1 VTRLVLLLALAQG
14 PREEGTLIVRRD
26 TLEIARE
33 SYTLG
38 QTRLSGGGAGWV
50 LSATTR
56 YDRDRPVVVLSP
68 TLEIATDSVPVTL
81 QFDVANPREP
91 QRVLGQLG
99 RNRFTVRTVS
109 KNLERARE
117 FPLRA
122 PAVVLDDDVFALYQ
136 VVAWFARPAPVTLTA
151 VVARA
156 GRRET
161 LTLADSG
168 AQPVGMSRGTM
179 TLRHLTLT
187 GGTNQLVHLWFDPA
201 GRLVRLTIPTRNLV
215 AEREPTD

>member
-1 VTRLVLLLALAQG
+1 MTPLLLLLALTQG

-33 SYTLG
+33 TYTLG

-50 LSATTR
+50 LSTTTR
-56 YDRDRPVVVLSP
+56 YDRDRPIIVLSP
-68 TLEIATDSVPVTL
+68 TLEIGTDSVPVTL
-81 QFDVANPREP
+81 RFDVANPREP

-109 KNLERARE
+109 QSLERARE
-117 FPLRA
+117 FALRA

-136 VVAWFARPAPVTLTA
+136 VVAWFARPTPVTLTA

-156 GRRET
+156 GRREI

-168 AQPVGMSRGTM
+168 MQSVALARATA

-187 GGTNQLVHLWFDPA
+187 GGANELVHLWLDGA
-201 GRLVRLTIPTRNLV
+201 GRLVRLTIPARGLV
-215 AEREPTD
+215 AERAPTD